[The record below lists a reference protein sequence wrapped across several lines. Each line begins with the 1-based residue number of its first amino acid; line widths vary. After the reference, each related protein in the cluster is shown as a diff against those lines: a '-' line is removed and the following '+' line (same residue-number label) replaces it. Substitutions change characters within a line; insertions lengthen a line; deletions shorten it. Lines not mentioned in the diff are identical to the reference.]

1 MMALKQLQDLLDLL
15 FIKEIEVL
23 LLAAEQIDLKA
34 QLKLILVQGTR
45 LKIKPILQKEKPLI
59 VILGRSQT
67 DHLQVRDQI
76 DHRLDLILRQELASI
91 LIQGLE
97 EGLRAENLLQ
107 VAVAQREAEKDNLT
121 QIIKK
126 CNNLPL
132 RKYKEGWIIHVVVHL
147 FYTL

>member
-1 MMALKQLQDLLDLL
+1 MALKQLQDLLDLL

-23 LLAAEQIDLKA
+23 LLAAEQIDLEA
-34 QLKLILVQGTR
+34 QLKLIL
-45 LKIKPILQKEKPLI
+45 QKEKPSI
-59 VILGRSQT
+59 VIPGRSQT
-67 DHLQVRDQI
+67 DH
-76 DHRLDLILRQELASI
+76 RLNLILRQELASLLI
-91 LIQGLE
+91 LGLE

-107 VAVAQREAEKDNLT
+107 VAVAQREGEKDNLT

-132 RKYKEGWIIHVVVHL
+132 REYKERWIIHVVVHL

>member
-1 MMALKQLQDLLDLL
+1 MALKQLQDLLDLL

-23 LLAAEQIDLKA
+23 LLAAEQIDLEA
-34 QLKLILVQGTR
+34 QLKLILIQETQ
-45 LKIKPILQKEKPLI
+45 LKIKLILQKEKPSI
-59 VILGRSQT
+59 VIPGRSQT
-67 DHLQVRDQI
+67 DH
-76 DHRLDLILRQELASI
+76 RLNLILRQELASLLI
-91 LIQGLE
+91 LGLE

-107 VAVAQREAEKDNLT
+107 VAVAQREGEKDNLT

-132 RKYKEGWIIHVVVHL
+132 REYKERWIIHVVVHL

>member
-34 QLKLILVQGTR
+34 QLKLILAQGTQ

-67 DHLQVRDQI
+67 DHLQVLDQI

-121 QIIKK
+121 QFIKK

-132 RKYKEGWIIHVVVHL
+132 RKYKERWIIHVVIHL